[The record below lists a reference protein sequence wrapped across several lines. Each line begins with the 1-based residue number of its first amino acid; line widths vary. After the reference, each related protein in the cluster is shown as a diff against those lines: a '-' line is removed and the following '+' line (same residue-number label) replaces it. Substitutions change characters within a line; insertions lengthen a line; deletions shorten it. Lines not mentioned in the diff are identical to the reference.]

1 MGEFRIGTA
10 DSEPAAGTLKVGSGD
25 VQEIYLGSTKI
36 WPNDAPPP
44 VPSEVQLGNLIW
56 QTANYNELEGG
67 NISFANNIGEAWN
80 YYQSS
85 TPAAI
90 YLGFGVDQSDR
101 GYLYNAYAAR
111 TITPPSGFRLPTAND
126 LTNLYD
132 YLRSQSSEGFPR
144 ITNIAGG
151 DPNFWGTSIQA
162 NPEFGNSG
170 FNAICAGYLA
180 LNSSTGWTSSSL
192 RELFWDQ
199 TSANNNPLS
208 TRIFT
213 ITNRGTYVDKNT
225 LLTSRAFVSVR
236 FCKDA

>member
-1 MGEFRIGTA
+1 MSELRIGTA
-10 DSEPAAGTLKVGSGD
+10 ISEPAAGTLKVGNGNI
-25 VQEIYLGSTKI
+25 QEIYLGSTKI
-36 WPNDAPPP
+36 WPTAAPLPP
-44 VPSEVQLGNLIW
+44 GEVQLGNLIW

-67 NISFANNIGEAWN
+67 NIAFANNIREAWD

-90 YLGFGVDQSDR
+90 YFGFAEDQSDR
-101 GYLYNAYAAR
+101 GYLYNAYATR
-111 TITPPSGFRLPTAND
+111 TITPPSGFRLPTADD

-132 YLRSQSSEGFPR
+132 YLKSQSSEVLSR

-170 FNAICAGYLA
+170 FNAICTGYLA
-180 LNSSTGWTSSSL
+180 LNSSSGWLSNNF

-199 TSANNNPLS
+199 TSANNDPLS
-208 TRIFT
+208 TRIFA
-213 ITNRGTYVDKNT
+213 ITNRGTYVDKTNV
-225 LLTSRAFVSVR
+225 LTSRALASIR

>member
-1 MGEFRIGTA
+1 MGELKIGTA
-10 DSEPAAGTLKVGSGD
+10 TSEPAAGTLKVGSTD
-25 VQEIYLGSTKI
+25 IQEIYLGANKI
-36 WPNDAPPP
+36 WPND
-44 VPSEVQLGNLIW
+44 VPSGEVQLGNLIW
-56 QTANYNELEGG
+56 QTANYNQLEGG
-67 NISFANNIGEAWN
+67 NIAFANNISEAWN

-85 TPAAI
+85 TPAAV
-90 YLGFGVDQSDR
+90 YFTFAGEQSDR

-132 YLRSQSSEGFPR
+132 YLRSQSSEVVGR

-151 DPNFWGTSIQA
+151 NPNFWSTFVRA

-170 FNAICAGYLA
+170 FNAIMAGYIA
-180 LNSSTGWTSSSL
+180 LNSSSGWSSSSF

-199 TSANNNPLS
+199 TSANNNPIS
-208 TRIFT
+208 TRLFALLD
-213 ITNRGTYVDKNT
+213 RGNYVQKNNI
-225 LLTSRAFVSVR
+225 LTSRPFASIR